1 MNSSPEAQERAPNAT
16 APYLEATDGRLA
28 ETDPADTRFILYE
41 RWKGEEARRKAGSP
55 EPQGAGMARAAA
67 EKIEYAEVWGS
78 EDPSDGYDLRSLFL
92 RRQPHR
98 VLFDSEALEPELELA
113 HRLEKRGRGS
123 RRIPN
128 HAVTASSRCNRPC
141 PPARPSIRRPRGR
154 NPSPCRRWRR
164 SDRSSQS
171 TRRP

>member
-78 EDPSDGYDLRSLFL
+78 EDPSDGYDLRVYSFGGNLIACF
-92 RRQPHR
+92 
-98 VLFDSEALEPELELA
+98 
-113 HRLEKRGRGS
+113 
-123 RRIPN
+123 
-128 HAVTASSRCNRPC
+128 
-141 PPARPSIRRPRGR
+141 
-154 NPSPCRRWRR
+154 
-164 SDRSSQS
+164 S
-171 TRRP
+171 TRRPWNPSWS